1 LLFSIKNKNDGVR
14 RVAGVRDYFTED
26 IGHFN
31 KVKNDDGKD
40 ITESLE
46 IQSIVNKAGDTISGA
61 VFTGNSVDLSALN
74 IGDVAYQ
81 SHLSRLKYA
90 AVNEVT
96 GRQGVFNVGRNF
108 GLKINVPLSFDK

>member
-1 LLFSIKNKNDGVR
+1 LNKTIKNFYAKYEIENNFSQNNAFTAYNTETATKGYVLMNFGVGAEIHNQKNKQIIGI
-14 RVAGVRDYFTED
+14 YF
-26 IGHFN
+26 
-31 KVKNDDGKD
+31 
-40 ITESLE
+40 
-46 IQSIVNKAGDTISGA
+46 
-61 VFTGNSVDLSALN
+61 SALN

-108 GLKINVPLSFDK
+108 GLKINVPLSFD